1 MKYVCENPEC
11 HKFGIEDYYVSETFS
26 YRDGRLVGKNAIC
39 PHCGKERKEVN
50 ANDNVPLS
58 EKNIGVNLFQGM
70 STEQKREALRKRSH
84 QHFKKEIKER
94 KDGMLN
100 QAMTEMK
107 DLTRIRKK

>member
-11 HKFGIEDYYVSETFS
+11 SKFNVEEYYVSETFK
-26 YRDGRLVGKNAIC
+26 YQDGRLVGTNAVC
-39 PHCGKERKEVN
+39 PSCGQERKEVN
-50 ANDNVPLS
+50 PNKDVPLS
-58 EKNIGVNLFQGM
+58 EKNIGVNLFQGL

>member
-1 MKYVCENPEC
+1 MKYVCENTDCSKYGVE
-11 HKFGIEDYYVSETFS
+11 EYYVSETFK
-26 YRDGRLVGKNAIC
+26 YQDGRLVGSHAVC
-39 PHCGKERKEVN
+39 PSCGKERKEVN
-50 ANDNVPLS
+50 PNKDVPLS

-84 QHFKKEIKER
+84 QHFNKEIKER